1 MNYGNGWVKASGDF
15 SAGNW
20 IDVPANTK
28 TFQVRSQT
36 TEDGTYEGNESYTI
50 KAKADGQS
58 NLVSGTVT
66 IVEDEA
72 ATIVESVTHLRDG
85 VEGGTAPGWTVNFN
99 NPSDEATTVRLN
111 FNDGLHQADIGADY
125 SGKVLIYNLAGQ
137 KTGEVVLN
145 AANNYQADISIPAG
159 QQGVRVYAET
169 LNDNVYEGN
178 ESITI
183 GAGVPAVSN
192 W

>member
-1 MNYGNGWVKASGDF
+1 NGWVKASGDF

-72 ATIVESVTHLRDG
+72 A
-85 VEGGTAPGWTVNFN
+85 
-99 NPSDEATTVRLN
+99 
-111 FNDGLHQADIGADY
+111 
-125 SGKVLIYNLAGQ
+125 
-137 KTGEVVLN
+137 
-145 AANNYQADISIPAG
+145 
-159 QQGVRVYAET
+159 
-169 LNDNVYEGN
+169 
-178 ESITI
+178 
-183 GAGVPAVSN
+183 
-192 W
+192 